1 MRVNIANRI
10 CRQCGKTFLGGYH
23 AWYCPECREE
33 RKRETDARFRAKHGA
48 DRPLG
53 SIDHCDVCGGE
64 YIVANWSQKYCP
76 SCAPDAIRET
86 ARIAALRRLREHK
99 VPARNARQGA

>member
-1 MRVNIANRI
+1 MRVIVKVRT
-10 CRQCGKTFLGGYH
+10 CRQCGKSFPGGPH

-53 SIDHCDVCGGE
+53 SIDHCVVCGGG
-64 YIVANWSQKYCP
+64 YIVVNWSQKYCP
-76 SCAPDAIRET
+76 SCAPEAIRE
-86 ARIAALRRLREHK
+86 AGRIAALKWQREHK
-99 VPARNARQGA
+99 DLARNAKLSV